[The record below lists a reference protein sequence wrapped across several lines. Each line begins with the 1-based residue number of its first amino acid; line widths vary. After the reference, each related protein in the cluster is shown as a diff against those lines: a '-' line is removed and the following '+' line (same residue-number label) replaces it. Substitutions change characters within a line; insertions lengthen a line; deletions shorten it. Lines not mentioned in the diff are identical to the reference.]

1 MTSQINTCSKNFLH
15 FSIFQ
20 RKDHSDCT
28 SSPVLQVFFVGP
40 HLYFLLFRVIHCC
53 VWLHKFYGSQIN
65 LVRYGALIS
74 FYILKNCFFFVLQS
88 KREKGS
94 HLKLEH
100 CLQRICRKKVIHRKL
115 KMWNHVER

>member
-1 MTSQINTCSKNFLH
+1 MFHLKVGSQVLGFKIRSTSEGEITHMTSQINTCSKNFLH

-28 SSPVLQVFFVGP
+28 SFPVLQVFFAGP

-74 FYILKNCFFFVLQS
+74 FYTLYS
-88 KREKGS
+88 
-94 HLKLEH
+94 
-100 CLQRICRKKVIHRKL
+100 
-115 KMWNHVER
+115 